1 MANPIVSSLP
11 QYVEEKRS
19 PLIAEAVLGAKS
31 AKLFNLQTDIKHSA
45 ALNLLTTDVAFGDG
59 STCGWDDAGSQSLTQ
74 RTLTVG
80 NIKVNMSFCDRD
92 MLAKWMGYEVK
103 VAAGSETLPFE
114 EEFTNEVIKSIQE
127 AVETAIYQGDTA
139 SSNVNLKAFDGLIK
153 ILTGEDGTIDVAA
166 STEST
171 ALAKVRKVY
180 NAIPEKAFTR
190 GNVAILVGMD
200 TFRALVGDLVD
211 KNLYHYNPGAPEG
224 EVYLPGT
231 NVRIIGVNGLNGA
244 KKAIA
249 ASLDNLFFGTDMVN
263 DMETFKLWYSDDNQE
278 FRLAVKFNAGVQVA
292 FPDEVVLGTL

>member
-11 QYVEEKRS
+11 QYVEEKRL

-74 RTLTVG
+74 RILTVG

-103 VAAGSETLPFE
+103 VAAGSEALPFE

-153 ILTGEDGTIDVAA
+153 ILNGEDGTIDVAA

-263 DMETFKLWYSDDNQE
+263 DLETFKLWYSDDNQE

>member
-1 MANPIVSSLP
+1 M
-11 QYVEEKRS
+11 

-74 RTLTVG
+74 RILTVG

-92 MLAKWMGYEVK
+92 MLSKWMGYEVK

-114 EEFTNEVIKSIQE
+114 EEFTNEVVKSIQE

-153 ILTGEDGTIDVAA
+153 ILNGEDGTIDVAA

-263 DMETFKLWYSDDNQE
+263 DLETFKLWYSDDNQE

>member
-11 QYVEEKRS
+11 QYVEEKRL

-31 AKLFNLQTDIKHSA
+31 TKLFNLQTDIKHAA

-74 RTLTVG
+74 RILTVG

-263 DMETFKLWYSDDNQE
+263 DLETFRLWYSDDNQE
-278 FRLAVKFNAGVQVA
+278 FRLVVKFNAGVQVA

>member
-11 QYVEEKRS
+11 QYVEEKRL

-74 RTLTVG
+74 RILTVG

>member
-1 MANPIVSSLP
+1 M
-11 QYVEEKRS
+11 

-31 AKLFNLQTDIKHSA
+31 AKLFNLQTDIKHA
-45 ALNLLTTDVAFGDG
+45 AVLNLLTTDVAFGDG

-74 RTLTVG
+74 RILTVG

-139 SSNVNLKAFDGLIK
+139 SSNVNLKAFDGLVK

>member
-11 QYVEEKRS
+11 QYVEEKRL

-31 AKLFNLQTDIKHSA
+31 AKLFNLQTDIKHAA

-74 RTLTVG
+74 RILTVG

-231 NVRIIGVNGLNGA
+231 NVRVIGVNGLNGA

>member
-1 MANPIVSSLP
+1 MANPMVSSLP
-11 QYVEEKRS
+11 QYVEEKRK

-31 AKLFNLQTDIKHSA
+31 AKLFNLQTDIKHAA
-45 ALNLLTTDVAFGDG
+45 ALNLLSTDVAFGDG
-59 STCGWDDAGSQSLTQ
+59 STCGWDDAGTQSLTQ
-74 RTLTVG
+74 RILTVG

-103 VAAGSETLPFE
+103 VAAGNESLPFE
-114 EEFTNEVIKSIQE
+114 EEFTAEVIKSIQE

-139 SSNVNLKAFDGLIK
+139 SNNVNLKAFDGLIK
-153 ILTGEDGTIDVAA
+153 ILNAEDGTIDVAA

-171 ALAKVRKVY
+171 TLAKVRKVY
-180 NAIPEKAFTR
+180 NAIPERAFTR

-231 NVRIIGVNGLNGA
+231 NVRIIGVNGLNGT

-263 DMETFKLWYSDDNQE
+263 DMETFDLWYSKDNQE
-278 FRLAVKFNAGVQVA
+278 FRLAVKFNAGVQTA

>member
-11 QYVEEKRS
+11 QYVEEKRL

-59 STCGWDDAGSQSLTQ
+59 STCGWDDAGTQSLTQ
-74 RTLTVG
+74 RILTVG

>member
-11 QYVEEKRS
+11 QYVEEKRL

-31 AKLFNLQTDIKHSA
+31 AKLFNLQTDIKHAA

-59 STCGWDDAGSQSLTQ
+59 STCGWDDAGSLSPTQ
-74 RTLTVG
+74 RILTVG

-263 DMETFKLWYSDDNQE
+263 DLETFKLWYSDDNQE

>member
-11 QYVEEKRS
+11 QYVEEKRL

-31 AKLFNLQTDIKHSA
+31 AKLFNLQTDIKHAA
-45 ALNLLTTDVAFGDG
+45 ALNLLTTDVAFGNG

-74 RTLTVG
+74 RILTVG

-211 KNLYHYNPGAPEG
+211 KDLYHYNPGAPEG

-263 DMETFKLWYSDDNQE
+263 DLETFRLWYSDDNQE
-278 FRLAVKFNAGVQVA
+278 FRLVVKFNAGVQVA

>member
-1 MANPIVSSLP
+1 M
-11 QYVEEKRS
+11 

-31 AKLFNLQTDIKHSA
+31 AKLFNLQTDIKHAA

-74 RTLTVG
+74 RILTVG

-153 ILTGEDGTIDVAA
+153 ILNGEDGTIDVAA

-263 DMETFKLWYSDDNQE
+263 DLETFKLWYSDDNQE

>member
-11 QYVEEKRS
+11 QYVEEKRL

-31 AKLFNLQTDIKHSA
+31 AKLFNLQTDIKHAA

-74 RTLTVG
+74 RILTVG

-139 SSNVNLKAFDGLIK
+139 SNNVNLKAFDGLIK

-263 DMETFKLWYSDDNQE
+263 DLETFKLWYSDDNQE

>member
-11 QYVEEKRS
+11 QYVEEKRL

-74 RTLTVG
+74 RILTVG

-114 EEFTNEVIKSIQE
+114 KEFTNEVIKSIQE

>member
-11 QYVEEKRS
+11 QYVEEKRL

-74 RTLTVG
+74 RILTVG

-103 VAAGSETLPFE
+103 VAAGSEALPFE

-153 ILTGEDGTIDVAA
+153 ILNGEDGTIDVAA

-231 NVRIIGVNGLNGA
+231 NVRVIGVNGLNGA

>member
-11 QYVEEKRS
+11 QYVEEKRL

-74 RTLTVG
+74 RILTVG

-180 NAIPEKAFTR
+180 NAIPERAFTR

-263 DMETFKLWYSDDNQE
+263 DLETFKLWYSDDNQE

>member
-1 MANPIVSSLP
+1 M
-11 QYVEEKRS
+11 

-31 AKLFNLQTDIKHSA
+31 AKLFNLQTDIKHAA

-74 RTLTVG
+74 RILTVG

-263 DMETFKLWYSDDNQE
+263 DLETFRLWYSDDNQE

>member
-1 MANPIVSSLP
+1 M
-11 QYVEEKRS
+11 

-74 RTLTVG
+74 RILTVG

-180 NAIPEKAFTR
+180 NAIPERAFTR

-263 DMETFKLWYSDDNQE
+263 DLETFKLWYSDDNQE

>member
-11 QYVEEKRS
+11 QYVEEKRL

-74 RTLTVG
+74 RILTVG

-103 VAAGSETLPFE
+103 VAAGSEALPFE

-180 NAIPEKAFTR
+180 NAIPERAFTR

-263 DMETFKLWYSDDNQE
+263 DLETFKLWYSDDNQE

>member
-11 QYVEEKRS
+11 QYVEEKRL

-31 AKLFNLQTDIKHSA
+31 AKLFNLQTDIKHAA

-74 RTLTVG
+74 RILTVG

-171 ALAKVRKVY
+171 ALAKVRKVF

-249 ASLDNLFFGTDMVN
+249 ASLDNLFYGTDMVN
-263 DMETFKLWYSDDNQE
+263 DLEKFRLWYSDDNQE
-278 FRLAVKFNAGVQVA
+278 FRLVVKFNAGVQVA

>member
-11 QYVEEKRS
+11 QYVEEKRK

-59 STCGWDDAGSQSLTQ
+59 STCGWDDAGTQSLTQ
-74 RTLTVG
+74 RILTVG

-103 VAAGSETLPFE
+103 GAAGSETLPFE

-153 ILTGEDGTIDVAA
+153 ILNGEDGTIDVAA

-244 KKAIA
+244 KKAVA

>member
-74 RTLTVG
+74 RILTVG

>member
-11 QYVEEKRS
+11 QYVEEKRL

-74 RTLTVG
+74 RILTVG
-80 NIKVNMSFCDRD
+80 NIKINMSFCDRD

-180 NAIPEKAFTR
+180 NAIPERAFTR

-231 NVRIIGVNGLNGA
+231 NVRVIGVNGLNGA

-263 DMETFKLWYSDDNQE
+263 DMETFRLWYSDDNQE
-278 FRLAVKFNAGVQVA
+278 FRLVVKFNAGVQVA

>member
-11 QYVEEKRS
+11 QYVEEKRK

-59 STCGWDDAGSQSLTQ
+59 STCGWDDAGTQSLTQ
-74 RTLTVG
+74 RILTVG

-153 ILTGEDGTIDVAA
+153 ILNGEDGTIDVAA

-263 DMETFKLWYSDDNQE
+263 DLETFKLWYSDDNQE